1 MLRPASR
8 GVSLIETCLVVAI
21 VVTLTAIALP
31 QMIEARQTFG
41 LLAVAG
47 QVRSELHRT
56 RSLAIV
62 RNQDC
67 RLRVTSPVTYLI
79 ECQTPQWMSISFH
92 QLDTGFTIAA
102 NNRPEFHPLGN
113 AGPMGTITIWN
124 ERGANRRLI
133 VGRSGRVRTE

>member
-8 GVSLIETCLVVAI
+8 GVSLIETCVVLALVVS
-21 VVTLTAIALP
+21 LTAIALP
-31 QMIEARQTFG
+31 PMMEARQNYG

-47 QVRSELHRT
+47 QLRSQLYRT

-67 RLRVTSPVTYLI
+67 RLRVTSAVTYLI
-79 ECQTPQWMSISFH
+79 ECQTPQWSPIAFH

-113 AGPMGTITIWN
+113 VGPMATITIWN